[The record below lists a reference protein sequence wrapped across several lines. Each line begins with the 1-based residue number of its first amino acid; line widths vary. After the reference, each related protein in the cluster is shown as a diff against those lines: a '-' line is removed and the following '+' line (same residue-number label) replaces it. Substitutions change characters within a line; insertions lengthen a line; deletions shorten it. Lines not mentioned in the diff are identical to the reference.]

1 MAKVTKE
8 SLEGKIK
15 GIEYRLRFGISLNE
29 EYQLSAYKMLL
40 YYMRAEEHEQ
50 QMREEYERGRL

>member
-8 SLEGKIK
+8 SLEDKIK

-40 YYMRAEEHEQ
+40 DYMRAEEHEQ

>member
-8 SLEGKIK
+8 SLEDKIK

-29 EYQLSAYKMLL
+29 EYQLSAYRMLL
-40 YYMRAEEHEQ
+40 DYMRAEEYEQ
-50 QMREEYERGRL
+50 HMREEYERGRL

>member
-8 SLEGKIK
+8 SLEDKIK

-29 EYQLSAYKMLL
+29 EYQLLAYKMLL
-40 YYMRAEEHEQ
+40 DYMRAEEYEQ
-50 QMREEYERGRL
+50 KNWEEEQWRGL

>member
-8 SLEGKIK
+8 SLEDKIK

-40 YYMRAEEHEQ
+40 DYIRAEEYEQ
-50 QMREEYERGRL
+50 QMRDEYERGRL